1 MLSTRFGSSPN
12 SNIIIYSYL
21 RNSIYYYNR
30 VSDHIQT
37 TRSVREDNFLINR
50 CTLRVKVNKTFIVSV
65 ASCARAFGTSRAFQS
80 GSGALG
86 AHACVLQADL
96 AGFFWHSQLLQ
107 YRYYPQITPHIRL
120 PVSNFVSVLLRLGV
134 GVDRS
139 VNSYA

>member
-65 ASCARAFGTSRAFQS
+65 ASCARAFATSRAFQS

-96 AGFFWHSQLLQ
+96 AGFFLALTAAAVQILPTDHTAHQVACLQ
-107 YRYYPQITPHIRL
+107 
-120 PVSNFVSVLLRLGV
+120 FC
-134 GVDRS
+134 
-139 VNSYA
+139 